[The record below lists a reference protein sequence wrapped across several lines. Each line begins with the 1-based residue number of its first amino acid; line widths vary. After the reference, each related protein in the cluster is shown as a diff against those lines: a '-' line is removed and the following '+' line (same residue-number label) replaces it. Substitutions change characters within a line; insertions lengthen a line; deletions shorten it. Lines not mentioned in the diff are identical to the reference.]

1 MRFDI
6 RLQGGGKFYAFGLG
20 WLQLIGESGFAR
32 ILHAPAFCHDPDCAD
47 CFTSYA
53 KASWF
58 FWRAGEAAWSQ
69 LLDKRSL
76 CAPLNIGAKTL
87 GAGFVSIDHTAKG
100 ATVDVCLSVTE
111 TTADG
116 VSIFDDWTSIIKDAK
131 DDLNTEILL
140 HLNLGAATLRDL
152 DIDGFKSGKRL
163 GTVDLEL
170 EVRPSAIQFRP
181 DD

>member
-1 MRFDI
+1 LREFST
-6 RLQGGGKFYAFGLG
+6 LQPFATILTAPTVSPVTRKRVGF
-20 WLQLIGESGFAR
+20 SGAR
-32 ILHAPAFCHDPDCAD
+32 ARRHGANF
-47 CFTSYA
+47 SR
-53 KASWF
+53 
-58 FWRAGEAAWSQ
+58 RAGEAAWSQ

-116 VSIFDDWTSIIKDAK
+116 VSIFDDWTSIVKDTK

-170 EVRPSAIQFRP
+170 EVRPSAIQFSR